1 MFEIIQNS
9 KRLKPKQVLIFTK
22 QLSILLKQNI
32 TLDKAIDILNNNYYK
47 KNNFVKNISKLIKKG
62 HTLSY
67 CFEQLSFYS
76 KYFDS
81 FFINLIKIGEQSAS
95 LNTVLENLQNF
106 QKSYYDLKTEIR
118 NSCIYPSIILLMLL
132 IFIIFVTC
140 YLIPTF
146 EQFYKNLNI
155 SMPYTTLIIINIKNN
170 ILCFINKNI
179 YIMLSMLFLI
189 YYNKNCLKLLIP
201 NNIKKTINYSYNKIV
216 LNIPIIG
223 KTYLLII
230 SYKFIFLLYISLK
243 QNLNIIIFL
252 EYFIK
257 NNKNLYIK
265 KQLIKF
271 KNDLTMGYSFNNSI
285 KQCKFIP
292 KEILQIIT
300 LEQKSENITEN
311 LNNATHLLEL
321 YIKNNIKTTQKV
333 LEPTLTIFLTL
344 IICCIICLLYM
355 PLINLDNFL

>member
-1 MFEIIQNS
+1 M
-9 KRLKPKQVLIFTK
+9 
-22 QLSILLKQNI
+22 
-32 TLDKAIDILNNNYYK
+32 
-47 KNNFVKNISKLIKKG
+47 
-62 HTLSY
+62 
-67 CFEQLSFYS
+67 
-76 KYFDS
+76 
-81 FFINLIKIGEQSAS
+81 
-95 LNTVLENLQNF
+95 
-106 QKSYYDLKTEIR
+106 
-118 NSCIYPSIILLMLL
+118 
-132 IFIIFVTC
+132 
-140 YLIPTF
+140 
-146 EQFYKNLNI
+146 
-155 SMPYTTLIIINIKNN
+155 
-170 ILCFINKNI
+170 
-179 YIMLSMLFLI
+179 
-189 YYNKNCLKLLIP
+189 
-201 NNIKKTINYSYNKIV
+201 
-216 LNIPIIG
+216 
-223 KTYLLII
+223 II

>member
-1 MFEIIQNS
+1 
-9 KRLKPKQVLIFTK
+9 
-22 QLSILLKQNI
+22 
-32 TLDKAIDILNNNYYK
+32 
-47 KNNFVKNISKLIKKG
+47 
-62 HTLSY
+62 
-67 CFEQLSFYS
+67 
-76 KYFDS
+76 
-81 FFINLIKIGEQSAS
+81 
-95 LNTVLENLQNF
+95 
-106 QKSYYDLKTEIR
+106 
-118 NSCIYPSIILLMLL
+118 MLL